1 MHRCNNNDTIYRM
14 DVLFY
19 FLSCYIIIFER
30 LIIRQAGMI
39 HKYEIM
45 QKVGNGN
52 FSNVYLVKN
61 KESG

>member
-1 MHRCNNNDTIYRM
+1 M
-14 DVLFY
+14 DVFFY